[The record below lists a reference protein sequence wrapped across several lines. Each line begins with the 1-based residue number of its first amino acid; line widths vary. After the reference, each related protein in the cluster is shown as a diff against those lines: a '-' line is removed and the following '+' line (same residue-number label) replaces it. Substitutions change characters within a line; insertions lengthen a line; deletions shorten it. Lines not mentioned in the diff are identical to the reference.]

1 MTLAL
6 VSIMTICAIQD
17 LNMLDVAFEVFS
29 GLGTVGMTTGI
40 TRDLVPV
47 SRVIII
53 LMMYL
58 GRIGSMSFAYS
69 FFEKKSVP
77 AVQNPVEKVMVG

>member
-1 MTLAL
+1 MTLSLAL

-17 LNMLDVAFEVFS
+17 LNMLDVAFEVVS

-58 GRIGSMSFAYS
+58 RDLSNF
-69 FFEKKSVP
+69 
-77 AVQNPVEKVMVG
+77 Q